1 MRVCWFG
8 EDTGD
13 GVDLLL
19 AFGACFF
26 PTLLACVAIMISRR
40 EPRWLLIAFYA
51 GGLLTS
57 VSTGIAV
64 LAVFVNGEAVLGS
77 TRSDPHPTTSIVA
90 GLVALLFAWLMVSA
104 RGHAMLDRW
113 RSRHR
118 RHTKSKQEDRPFWA
132 ERRLGR
138 ASWKIAFLVGAVIN
152 LPGPFYLLAL
162 GKIAH
167 GSYSTVQ
174 QVALIL
180 LFNAIMFLLLEV
192 PFVGYLVRPE
202 ATAMRVTAMSRW
214 LNANGLR
221 ITGWFVGLFGA
232 SLLAQGLAALAG

>member
-1 MRVCWFG
+1 MG
-8 EDTGD
+8 SII
-13 GVDLLL
+13 LL

-26 PTLLACVAIMISRR
+26 PTLLACVAIIISRP

-51 GGLLTS
+51 GGLVASL
-57 VSTGIAV
+57 STGIVV
-64 LAVFVNGEAVLGS
+64 LAVFNNGDAVLGS
-77 TRSDPHPTTSIVA
+77 TRSDPHPATSIAA
-90 GLVALLFAWLMVSA
+90 GVVALLFAWLMASA
-104 RGHAMLDRW
+104 PGHAMLDRW

-118 RHTKSKQEDRPFWA
+118 RKSKRKEGPSWA

-167 GSYSTVQ
+167 GSYSALQ
-174 QVALIL
+174 QIALIL

-192 PFVGYLVRPE
+192 PLVGYLVRPE
-202 ATAMRVTAMSRW
+202 ATAKRVAAVSAW

-221 ITGWFVGLFGA
+221 ITGWLVGVFGA
-232 SLLAQGLAALAG
+232 SLLGQGIAALAG